1 MSAANE
7 TFDVVII
14 GAGPGGYTA
23 AARAGQLKLKT
34 AIVEKDPRLGGTCL
48 LRGCIPTKAL
58 LENAAIYEH
67 VKTGKEF
74 GISVSDI
81 ALDYAAVQ
89 QRKNKIVSKSAKGV
103 EFLMKKNSVSVF
115 HGLGSITGKGQ
126 VTVKSE
132 DGKSQVIKTK
142 NVLIATGSTP
152 KTLPFIQLDH
162 KKIIDSDDI
171 LELQTIPKSLIVLGA
186 GAVGVEFASIF
197 KRFGSEVTIIEV
209 LPRLLPIEDEEI
221 SQLLARSFRKQGIA
235 SMVGTKCEAVK
246 VNGDMV
252 EVTVSDA
259 DGKKQTLSAELLLSA
274 VGRRPVLEGLNL
286 EKTAIKLDR
295 GYIPIDEYM
304 RTAEPN
310 VYAIGDVVPTPWLAH
325 VASSE
330 GIVAIEHMAGVE
342 TRPVNYR
349 LVPNCTYCEPEVAS
363 VGLSEKAAKEAGHDV
378 KIGKFPFTASSKA
391 SILGQ
396 SEGTIKIVS
405 EKKYDEILGVHL
417 IGPRVTEMLAEA
429 CVAMQMESTAE
440 ELARTMHAH
449 PTLSEGVMQAARDV
463 NHWATD
469 I

>member
-1 MSAANE
+1 
-7 TFDVVII
+7 
-14 GAGPGGYTA
+14 
-23 AARAGQLKLKT
+23 
-34 AIVEKDPRLGGTCL
+34 
-48 LRGCIPTKAL
+48 
-58 LENAAIYEH
+58 
-67 VKTGKEF
+67 
-74 GISVSDI
+74 
-81 ALDYAAVQ
+81 
-89 QRKNKIVSKSAKGV
+89 KGV

-171 LELQTIPKSLIVLGA
+171 LKLQTIPKSLIVLGA

-274 VGRRPVLEGLNL
+274 VGRRPV
-286 EKTAIKLDR
+286 
-295 GYIPIDEYM
+295 
-304 RTAEPN
+304 
-310 VYAIGDVVPTPWLAH
+310 
-325 VASSE
+325 
-330 GIVAIEHMAGVE
+330 
-342 TRPVNYR
+342 
-349 LVPNCTYCEPEVAS
+349 
-363 VGLSEKAAKEAGHDV
+363 
-378 KIGKFPFTASSKA
+378 
-391 SILGQ
+391 
-396 SEGTIKIVS
+396 
-405 EKKYDEILGVHL
+405 
-417 IGPRVTEMLAEA
+417 
-429 CVAMQMESTAE
+429 
-440 ELARTMHAH
+440 
-449 PTLSEGVMQAARDV
+449 
-463 NHWATD
+463 
-469 I
+469 